1 MTLEQV
7 GSIPA
12 DREERLKEMVH
23 GQSITEHIF
32 RDLEA
37 NDLKFHGVIEMDEY
51 TLDLLVVASDG
62 LCLVYDTT

>member
-1 MTLEQV
+1 MILEQV
-7 GSIPA
+7 GSVPV
-12 DREERLKEMVH
+12 DRVERLKEMVRR
-23 GQSITEHIF
+23 QSITEHIV